1 MKKIS
6 LFVVL
11 FALVVSANVVS
22 AIESCPLTTLV
33 SSEVS
38 PDKTS
43 YSEKETVTAVVKI
56 KNNIMY
62 EKTAYTLSLYT
73 GMNIVGTWSCSRD
86 DDQPC
91 VPTVVDAQTS
101 TVSIAPISTV
111 IGNTSIYGDM
121 PETITISITGK
132 TPSIKKTTPI
142 SLIRI
147 RQERDS
153 CEVANLRRSV
163 SSGNISDVD
172 SCLSTASAK
181 LSNAEL
187 EMYTAKKAGCDVTN
201 AQTQFSNA
209 QIFYNNANDTYD
221 SEGVTSKNKASIMS
235 NCNSAYQ
242 SGSDIIEGIK
252 SCYSNQGFWGFIY
265 RDDCASGA
273 DNCCNTVP
281 LHVPQERKVGQALVR
296 TLMKIAECKVQN
308 FCHFAFFNLHFA
320 LITNVYK
327 R

>member
-56 KNNIMY
+56 KNNILY

-73 GMNIVGTWSCSRD
+73 GMNIVGTWSCIRD
-86 DDQPC
+86 DEQPC
-91 VPTVVDAQTS
+91 VPTVVDAQTG
-101 TVSIAPISTV
+101 TVSIAPMSYAATT
-111 IGNTSIYGDM
+111 NTTFYGDM
-121 PETITISITGK
+121 PETITISVTGK

-153 CEVANLRRSV
+153 CEVVNLRRSI

-172 SCLSTASAK
+172 ACLSSASAK
-181 LSNAEL
+181 LSDAGL
-187 EMYTAKKAGCDVTN
+187 EISMAKKAGCDVIN

-252 SCYSNQGFWGFIY
+252 SCYSNQGFWGFIT
-265 RDDCASGA
+265 G
-273 DNCCNTVP
+273 TIVP
-281 LHVPQERKVGQALVR
+281 VV
-296 TLMKIAECKVQN
+296 
-308 FCHFAFFNLHFA
+308 
-320 LITNVYK
+320 LIIVVILFLFMFLK
-327 R
+327 RGKWDKL